1 MPASTLTLVL
11 KNEIAELS
19 RLAEAIESHGA
30 SRGWSMK
37 WITNATLS
45 LDELVT
51 NTISYGYVDTDE
63 HEIRITFTEQD
74 GALTVVLED
83 DGIAFNPFLEAAV
96 PDLDASVEE
105 RRIGGLGVYFVKSLM
120 DGASYERRGEW
131 NRIALI
137 QHARE

>member
-37 WITNATLS
+37 CIMNTTLS

-51 NTISYGYVDTDE
+51 NIVSYGYQGTDE
-63 HEIRITFTEQD
+63 HEIRVTLTEQD
-74 GALTVVLED
+74 RALMVVLED
-83 DGIAFNPFLEAAV
+83 DGIAFNPFSEAAM
-96 PDLDASVEE
+96 PDLEASVEE

-120 DGASYERRGEW
+120 DEVSYERRDEW
-131 NRIALI
+131 NRITLI

>member
-1 MPASTLTLVL
+1 MPASILTLVL
-11 KNEIAELS
+11 KNEIAELR

-30 SRGWSMK
+30 FRGWSMK
-37 WITNATLS
+37 WIANATLS

-74 GALTVVLED
+74 RALTVVLED

-96 PDLDASVEE
+96 PDLEASVEE

-120 DGASYERRGEW
+120 DQVSYERRDEW
-131 NRIALI
+131 NRITLT
-137 QHARE
+137 QRARE